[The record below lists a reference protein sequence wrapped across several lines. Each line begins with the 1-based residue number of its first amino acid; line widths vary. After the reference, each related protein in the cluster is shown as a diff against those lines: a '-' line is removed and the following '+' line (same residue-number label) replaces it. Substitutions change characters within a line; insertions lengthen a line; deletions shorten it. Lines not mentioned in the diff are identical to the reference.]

1 MTHTI
6 RTIAVMAVLLAA
18 GIQAAEAVPDDAIA
32 ADVAPVL
39 TPVVRW
45 NQTLPAVNSHETLPV
60 MAGPGGGRLYTV
72 SGGQLLTLET
82 ESGKLINATAGN
94 FRGGPVCHG
103 ATLLVTGD
111 DWLKALDITGDA
123 PVVSWTART
132 VGRIQSDSKY
142 CEVLGRSRAT
152 VVGDWAIFGG
162 PGKCGL
168 GPSERF
174 TDTRL
179 YAVEAKTGVQAWVL
193 DTTNRMV
200 CGRMIAA
207 DAGLGLCFVALTGER
222 TERMIPIMNGPD
234 AGKPR
239 LHAEGGTNGVVIAV
253 EISTGKEKWRTAIGS
268 HMAASGPALVEG
280 VLYCAGNTEAMAL
293 RASDG
298 MVLWRTART
307 QKARASQKNG
317 VINITPTP
325 PVAVTKDVF
334 VTALEKTVD
343 AFDRKDGS
351 LRWSVKRKHDVGAMT
366 LAAARHVVY
375 TAASHSGIVQAID
388 AASGKL
394 LWEHMLPGNEATEC
408 VSLLPMEGRLVVG
421 SRSPAPRIYCL
432 ENAAG
437 AKAPDPGPEQTKRE
451 KDGH

>member
-1 MTHTI
+1 MNDSI
-6 RTIAVMAVLLAA
+6 RTIAVMAVLLAV
-18 GIQAAEAVPDDAIA
+18 GIQAAEASGGVPDDAIA

-82 ESGKLINATAGN
+82 ESGKLLNATVGN

-103 ATLLVTGD
+103 TTLLVTGD
-111 DWLKALDITGDA
+111 DWLKALDIAGDA

-152 VVGDWAIFGG
+152 VVGDRAIFGG

-179 YAVEAKTGVQAWVL
+179 YAVAAKTGAQAWVL
-193 DTTNRMV
+193 DTTNCMV
-200 CGRMIAA
+200 CGRLIAA

-222 TERMIPIMNGPD
+222 VERMIPIMNGPD

-253 EISTGKEKWRTAIGS
+253 EISTGKEKWRTALGS

-298 MVLWRTART
+298 TVLWRTART
-307 QKARASQKNG
+307 QKARSSQKNG

-432 ENAAG
+432 ENSAG
-437 AKAPDPGPEQTKRE
+437 AASGPP
-451 KDGH
+451 